1 MLRLSFLKDIKI
13 GNRLNYILGIIVI
26 LIVGAIGSYSLY
38 NQYTMI
44 NESMESV
51 AVEQAADLKR
61 IVDIQIEERQQ
72 YVNASIKMM
81 HRIAYLD
88 KFTLDY
94 NTQFNVEAVS
104 QTTGTTSNINIPNL
118 KHGELG
124 LFHNYTLVDEI
135 GELIN
140 GTSTVFQRIP
150 EGYLRISTNVRKKN
164 GERGIDTYISNDSP
178 VAQKMNNGES
188 YYGRAFVVD
197 DWYLTAYEP
206 IVIDGNVE
214 GILYVGVKEKDMASI
229 KGVFYGK
236 KYFESGFPFLVNNEG
251 NLLIHPTEEGSNVN
265 DADFFQKMLNSKQKS
280 GKVEYEWHGEEKVL
294 YYKQVEA
301 IKSYVV
307 ITFLK
312 SEIKNVIVKSVSIM
326 FVILMVSII
335 VLVLVI
341 RFVSQSITKPLSES
355 VEFAQKVAKGDLAAN
370 IEIYQKD
377 EIGVLA
383 KALQEM
389 IQNIQRVVVQIT
401 EGAEDIAEASHHVS
415 ETSMQL
421 SKGATEQAASVEE
434 VSSTM
439 EEMVSNIE
447 HNAQNARYTK
457 DMSHSAYLGI
467 KDVNQSTSQS
477 VEANNEIAQ
486 KIGVINEIAQQTNI
500 LSLNAAVEAA
510 RAGEQG
516 KGFAVV
522 ASEVRKLAESS
533 KVSAKDIIE
542 LAKAS
547 LEISNTA
554 GNKMKAIAPDVQK
567 TSDLVEEI
575 SAASAEQLKGAEQVN
590 VAMQEL
596 NQITQQNA
604 SSSEELAASS
614 QQLTSQADNLKQI
627 VSFFSIKKK

>member
-251 NLLIHPTEEGSNVN
+251 SLLIHPTEEGSNVN

>member
-265 DADFFQKMLNSKQKS
+265 DADFFQRMLNSKQKS